1 MKSRIFLRGII
12 PPSDRVVGFQ
22 IGNLESWKLPGT
34 IDLVC
39 RVFVPRDSL
48 RLLSEL
54 WSLTEAS
61 LSAMVIAMVRER
73 GKSVGSDEVSF
84 ILSRA
89 TSLLPIPN
97 PAVPIP

>member
-1 MKSRIFLRGII
+1 MPYHVCELDAFRTERASLS
-12 PPSDRVVGFQ
+12 PCHLPSGMAP
-22 IGNLESWKLPGT
+22 INNSWKLPGT

-61 LSAMVIAMVRER
+61 LSATVIAMVRER
-73 GKSVGSDEVSF
+73 G
-84 ILSRA
+84 
-89 TSLLPIPN
+89 
-97 PAVPIP
+97 